1 MLPKIDCRVEREG
14 MIKFI
19 EIVEDRTETYMDGGL
34 PHARIDEDI
43 IQMGHT
49 LDETRSNSL
58 KALAFLY
65 TEFGGYEHPLDEY
78 KKKMKKS
85 GASVDNYLTI
95 PESILREYAVM
106 DAIVTLRVY
115 RNLLAHM
122 RELDEKYPNEF
133 FPGNTMEHYYRTYR
147 IPAANMYADIEYQ
160 GVYVDKA
167 QLDKAR
173 GILQDELKK
182 TEQELAQRFHTGP
195 TFNFQS
201 DGQVAELLEKAGWE
215 CHGRGK
221 SNQYLVGKGPQKLW
235 AKEGH
240 EEAKLFLKLGSLNTL
255 MGTFTGYGF
264 RDQSTDSGWAACL
277 RKHDDGSVRMH
288 PTFSCMQT
296 DSGRSRCGNPN
307 MQQVPTRGKFAA
319 DIKKAIHTPNDD
331 EFYLCT
337 IDYSSLQLRLCC
349 IDEDERD
356 NMYDAFQDL
365 GVDIHSATGYNTFVK
380 GKEMDVEIVTVEQ
393 DGKTYEF
400 LGGESV
406 ITVNRGE
413 VHANELLETDTLKV

>member
-1 MLPKIDCRVEREG
+1 
-14 MIKFI
+14 MIKII

-65 TEFGGYEHPLDEY
+65 TEFGGYEHPLDMY
-78 KKKMKKS
+78 KKKMRRS

-106 DAIVTLRVY
+106 DAIVTF

-122 RELDEKYPNEF
+122 RELDRRYPNEF
-133 FPGNTMEHYYRTYR
+133 FPENTMEHYYRTYR

-160 GVYVDKA
+160 GVYVDKD
-167 QLDKAR
+167 QLDRAR
-173 GILQDELKK
+173 EILKK
-182 TEQELAQRFHTGP
+182 ELHDTELELAQRFGTSS

-201 DGQVAELLEKAGWE
+201 DAQVAELLEKAGWE

-235 AKEGH
+235 VKEGH

-255 MGTFTGYGF
+255 MGTFTGYGLKNPN
-264 RDQSTDSGWAACL
+264 DDCGWAACL
-277 RKHDDGSVRMH
+277 RQHEDGSVRMH

-319 DIKKAIHTPNDD
+319 DIKKAIRTPNDD
-331 EFYLCT
+331 EYYLCT
-337 IDYSSLQLRLCC
+337 IDYASLQLRLCC
-349 IDEDERD
+349 MDEDGRD

-365 GVDIHSATGYNTFVK
+365 GVDI
-380 GKEMDVEIVTVEQ
+380 VEQ
-393 DGKTYEF
+393 DGETYEF
-400 LGGESV
+400 LGGETV

-413 VHANELLETDTLKV
+413 VHANELTEEDTIKV

>member
-1 MLPKIDCRVEREG
+1 M
-14 MIKFI
+14 
-19 EIVEDRTETYMDGGL
+19 
-34 PHARIDEDI
+34 
-43 IQMGHT
+43 
-49 LDETRSNSL
+49 
-58 KALAFLY
+58 
-65 TEFGGYEHPLDEY
+65 Y
-78 KKKMKKS
+78 KKKMRRS

-106 DAIVTLRVY
+106 DAIVTYRVY

-122 RELDEKYPNEF
+122 RELDRRYPNEF
-133 FPGNTMEHYYRTYR
+133 FPENTMEHYYRTYR

-160 GVYVDKA
+160 GVYVDKD
-167 QLDKAR
+167 QLDRAR
-173 GILQDELKK
+173 EILKK
-182 TEQELAQRFHTGP
+182 ELHDTELELAQRFGTSS

-201 DGQVAELLEKAGWE
+201 DAQVAELLEKAGWE

-235 AKEGH
+235 VKEGH

-255 MGTFTGYGF
+255 MGTFTGYGLKNPN
-264 RDQSTDSGWAACL
+264 DDCGWAACL
-277 RKHDDGSVRMH
+277 RQHEDGSVRMH

-319 DIKKAIHTPNDD
+319 DIKKAIRTPNDD
-331 EFYLCT
+331 EYYLCT
-337 IDYSSLQLRLCC
+337 IDYASLQLRLCC
-349 IDEDERD
+349 MDEDGRD

-380 GKEMDVEIVTVEQ
+380 GK
-393 DGKTYEF
+393 
-400 LGGESV
+400 
-406 ITVNRGE
+406 
-413 VHANELLETDTLKV
+413 